1 MTHLKFDDDP
11 ETAALELILAQLC
24 AAYRRRFHRGYPTEG
39 EEDLRILYR
48 VTEHFTVKRRVEINR
63 LHRHWILYLDE
74 AGPDGS
80 VADFESWILYRK
92 SKGKVIKFPG

>member
-11 ETAALELILAQLC
+11 VPAALELILAQLC

-48 VTEHFTVKRRVEINR
+48 VTEHFTVKRRIEINR
-63 LHRHWILYLDE
+63 LMRHLTLLHHFLIQPCANQPDE
-74 AGPDGS
+74 CSNWPRITLTRHHIA
-80 VADFESWILYRK
+80 
-92 SKGKVIKFPG
+92 